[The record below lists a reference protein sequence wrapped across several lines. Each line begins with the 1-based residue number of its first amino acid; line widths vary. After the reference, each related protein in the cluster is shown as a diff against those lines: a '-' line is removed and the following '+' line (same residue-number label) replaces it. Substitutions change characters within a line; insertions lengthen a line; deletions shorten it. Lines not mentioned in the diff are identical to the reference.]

1 MKIQIEGTLL
11 IDAVKTLRNLIG
23 GSTIFLEVTSNFL
36 KLSATNNGNSFLTS
50 VPLKILEKS
59 KRKTC
64 ALDSTALATALTKLK
79 DVVFKISESSLTI
92 TSGRYTAEIITHQ
105 FEAQQVVPESEK
117 TKGLS
122 IKSSF
127 LEKIVDLVPK
137 LELQPLLST
146 YDYVPFGIKVTKEGA
161 FLASFDF
168 YQAAFVNTEDIK
180 GNLEFVMPNNIFSTL
195 AKEIKG
201 QDYKLLI
208 TDSTIYAYNDVFE
221 YAAAMPQSDGNTV
234 SFSDMQDLY
243 ASLKGMVKKDGVSVK
258 LSAESINQ
266 MLENGKAIYEKDST
280 FEFKIVDDKCRLELK
295 SSSGKISTTILLAEK
310 ASKNVTFSCDFHFF
324 SSIMKKAGSTIQLKV
339 IPDKMLLF
347 TNKPVIFMMGLS

>member
-1 MKIQIEGTLL
+1 MKIQVDGSLL
-11 IDAVKTLRNLIG
+11 VDAVKTLKNLIG
-23 GSTIFLEVTSNFL
+23 GSTTFLEVTPNFL
-36 KLSATNNGNSFLTS
+36 KISATNNGSSFLTS
-50 VPLKILEKS
+50 VPIQVLEKS
-59 KRKTC
+59 KNRTC

-79 DVVFKISESSLTI
+79 DVKLKVSESSLTI
-92 TSGRYTAEIITHQ
+92 TSGRYTAEMITHQ

-146 YDYVPFGIKVTKEGA
+146 YDYVPFGVKVTKEGA

-168 YQAAFVNTEDIK
+168 YQAAFVNDETIK
-180 GNLEFVMPNNIFSTL
+180 GNFEFVMPNNIFSTL
-195 AKEIKG
+195 AKEIKS
-201 QDYKLLI
+201 QDYKLI
-208 TDSTIYAYNDVFE
+208 VTDSTIYAYNDVFE
-221 YAAAMPQSDGNTV
+221 YAAAVPQSDGNNI
-234 SFSDMQDLY
+234 SFSDMQELY
-243 ASLKGMVKKDGVSVK
+243 ASLKKTIKKEGVSVK

-280 FEFKIVDDKCRLELK
+280 FDFKIEGDKCRLELR
-295 SSSGKISTTILLAEK
+295 SSSGKVSTTIMLSEK
-310 ASKNVTFSCDFHFF
+310 ASKNVAFSCDFHFF

-339 IPDKMLLF
+339 IPDKMILF